1 MSNISLYMPALRKY
15 IIAGLLVWLPFAA
28 TIVIVK
34 LLIDLMDKTILL
46 LPPEWQPANL
56 LGFSIPGFG
65 FILAI
70 SILLLT
76 GVLAANLFGRR
87 FVEMWERVL
96 NRIPLVRSIY
106 SSVKQIS
113 STIFNPSGKSFRKVV
128 MLQYPRKGLWSI
140 GFLTN
145 DNLGG
150 EMTAIDDRLVS
161 VFIPTTPNPTSGF
174 IIMVRSDELTELD
187 MNIEEAFKF
196 IISMGVIISDSTAH
210 KELRRNKVAQS
221 PVDS

>member
-1 MSNISLYMPALRKY
+1 MGTLKKY

-34 LLIDLMDKTILL
+34 LVIDLLDKTILL
-46 LPPEWQPANL
+46 LPPEFHPATV

-65 FILAI
+65 IILAI

-76 GVLAANLFGRR
+76 GMLAANLLGRR
-87 FVEMWERVL
+87 LVEFWEAVL

-113 STIFNPSGKSFRKVV
+113 TTILDSRGKSFRKVV
-128 MLQYPRKGLWSI
+128 MLQYPRKGIWSI

-145 DNLGG
+145 ENVSTDIEG
-150 EMTAIDDRLVS
+150 IDEELVA
-161 VFIPTTPNPTSGF
+161 VFVPTTPNPTSGF
-174 IIMVRSDELTELD
+174 IIMAPREDITELD
-187 MNIEEAFKF
+187 LTVEEGFKF
-196 IISMGVIISDSTAH
+196 IISMGVIVPDGPIQT
-210 KELRRNKVAQS
+210 ELTRNNVAQTTTGS
-221 PVDS
+221 

>member
-1 MSNISLYMPALRKY
+1 MATLRKY

-34 LLIDLMDKTILL
+34 FLIDLMDKTVLL
-46 LPPEWQPANL
+46 LPPDWQPDNL

-65 FILAI
+65 VIIAL

-76 GVLAANLFGRR
+76 GMLAANLFGRR
-87 FVEMWERVL
+87 FVEMWERIL

-113 STIFNPSGKSFRKVV
+113 STIFDPSGKSFRKVV
-128 MLQYPRKGLWSI
+128 LLEYPRKGLWSI

-145 DNLGG
+145 DAMGDELCSV
-150 EMTAIDDRLVS
+150 DDTLVS

-174 IIMVRSDELTELD
+174 IIMTRKDEITELN
-187 MNIEEAFKF
+187 MNVEEAFKF
-196 IISMGVIISDSTAH
+196 VISMGVIIPDNGTLE
-210 KELRRNKVAQS
+210 ELKPNKVAQS
-221 PVDS
+221 SADS

>member
-1 MSNISLYMPALRKY
+1 MATLRKY

-34 LLIDLMDKTILL
+34 FLIDLMDKTVLL
-46 LPPEWQPANL
+46 LPPDWQPANL

-65 FILAI
+65 VIIAL

-76 GVLAANLFGRR
+76 GMLAANLFGRR
-87 FVEMWERVL
+87 FVEMWERIL

-113 STIFNPSGKSFRKVV
+113 STIFDPSGKSFRKVV
-128 MLQYPRKGLWSI
+128 LLEYPRKGLWSI

-145 DNLGG
+145 DAMGDELCSV
-150 EMTAIDDRLVS
+150 DDTLVS

-174 IIMVRSDELTELD
+174 IIMTRKDEITALN
-187 MNIEEAFKF
+187 MNVEEAFKF
-196 IISMGVIISDSTAH
+196 VISMGVIIPDNGTLE
-210 KELRRNKVAQS
+210 ELKQNKVAQS
-221 PVDS
+221 SADS

>member
-1 MSNISLYMPALRKY
+1 MPALRKY

-70 SILLLT
+70 LILLLT

-87 FVEMWERVL
+87 FVEMWERIL

>member
-1 MSNISLYMPALRKY
+1 MATLRKY

-34 LLIDLMDKTILL
+34 FLIDLMDKTVLL
-46 LPPEWQPANL
+46 LQPEWQPANL

-65 FILAI
+65 VIIAL

-76 GVLAANLFGRR
+76 GMLAANLFGRR
-87 FVEMWERVL
+87 FVEMWERIL

-113 STIFNPSGKSFRKVV
+113 STIFDPSGKSFRKVV
-128 MLQYPRKGLWSI
+128 LLEYPRKGLWSI

-145 DNLGG
+145 DAMGDELCSV
-150 EMTAIDDRLVS
+150 DDTLVS

-174 IIMVRSDELTELD
+174 IIMTRKDEITELN
-187 MNIEEAFKF
+187 MNVEEAFKF
-196 IISMGVIISDSTAH
+196 VISMGVIIPDNGTLE
-210 KELRRNKVAQS
+210 ELKQNKVAQS
-221 PVDS
+221 SADS

>member
-1 MSNISLYMPALRKY
+1 MAALRKY

-65 FILAI
+65 VVLAI
-70 SILLLT
+70 LILLLT

-87 FVEMWERVL
+87 FVEMWEKIL
-96 NRIPLVRSIY
+96 NRIPLVRTIY

-113 STIFNPSGKSFRKVV
+113 STIFDPSGKSFRKVV
-128 MLQYPRKGLWSI
+128 LLQYPRKGLWSI

-145 DNLGG
+145 DSMGDELN
-150 EMTAIDDRLVS
+150 TVDDYLVS

-174 IIMVRSDELTELD
+174 IIMVRGDELKELN
-187 MNIEEAFKF
+187 MSVEEAFKF
-196 IISMGVIISDSTAH
+196 IISMGVIIPDGTAL
-210 KELRRNKVAQS
+210 KELKRN
-221 PVDS
+221 

>member
-1 MSNISLYMPALRKY
+1 MSALKKY

-46 LPPEWQPANL
+46 LPPEWQPANV

-65 FILAI
+65 LVLAI
-70 SILLLT
+70 SVLLLT

-87 FVEMWERVL
+87 FVEMWERIL

-106 SSVKQIS
+106 NSVKQIS
-113 STIFNPSGKSFRKVV
+113 SSIFDPSGKSFRKVV
-128 MLQYPRKGLWSI
+128 MLQYPRKGIWSI

-145 DNLGG
+145 DNLGRAL
-150 EMTAIDDRLVS
+150 TVIDGDLVS

-174 IIMVRSDELTELD
+174 IIMARNDELTELN
-187 MNIEEAFKF
+187 MSIEEAFKF
-196 IISMGVIISDSTAH
+196 IISMGVIISDSTAL
-210 KELRRNKVAQS
+210 KELIQNKVAQS
-221 PVDS
+221 RADS